1 MSESNVR
8 TGNSTPTDSAAQ
20 EILSYS
26 FLKVFA
32 KDDALDQDEL
42 VMIERLALRDGVVDS
57 KERAVLG
64 RIFDRIDPERL
75 DPGAREAIRRFREE
89 HGIR

>member
-1 MSESNVR
+1 MTER
-8 TGNSTPTDSAAQ
+8 KAEPTDSAAE

-26 FLKVFA
+26 FLRVFA
-32 KDDALDQDEL
+32 NDEVIDEGEL
-42 VMIERLALRDGVVDS
+42 RMIEKLALRDGVVDS

-64 RIFDRIDPERL
+64 RIFDRVDPDRL
-75 DPGAREAIRRFREE
+75 DPKVRTEIHRFREK